1 VQGELGKK
9 ILYRVTPGL
18 PPRSLQHL
26 SFTNMPEHSEELNN
40 LLIDVHRYLN
50 QQRELYGNII
60 FQPEKGSESV
70 LAETIM
76 PEPMSKPTKQIVP
89 LVETTLFGDTSVA
102 APTNVSEPRQGEPVE
117 PKAAYPREPW
127 TNATTLSALNEQI
140 CTCLKCGLGHTR
152 KNFVFG
158 VGNPTADVVV
168 IGEAPGADED
178 AQGEPFVG
186 RAGQLL
192 NKILEAV
199 HFKREEVFICNILK
213 CRPPE
218 NRRPTPEETELCEPY
233 LWRQLEIIKPKM
245 ILVLGLTAAQTLLK
259 TNLSLGQMRG
269 KFMDYRGIK
278 LMVTYHPAALLR
290 NPNWKKPT
298 WEDVQLFRKTYDEMK
313 SR

>member
-1 VQGELGKK
+1 
-9 ILYRVTPGL
+9 
-18 PPRSLQHL
+18 
-26 SFTNMPEHSEELNN
+26 MPKSPEELNN
-40 LLIDVHRYLN
+40 LLNDVGRYLS
-50 QQRELYGNII
+50 QQRELHGNIL
-60 FQPEKGSESV
+60 FQPERIAEPIRTQATQSE
-70 LAETIM
+70 L
-76 PEPMSKPTKQIVP
+76 MSKPIKRNIP
-89 LVETTLFGDTSVA
+89 LVESTLFGETIIA
-102 APTNVSEPRQGEPVE
+102 AAAKVSEPTTP
-117 PKAAYPREPW
+117 YPLEPW
-127 TNATTLSALNEQI
+127 TDSRSLDALNAQI
-140 CTCLKCGLGHTR
+140 CTCLKCGLGHSR

-158 VGNPTADVVV
+158 VGNPNAEVVV

-218 NRRPTPEETELCEPY
+218 NRRPTPEETDLCEPY
-233 LWRQLEIIKPKM
+233 LWKQLEIIKPKM
-245 ILVLGLTAAQTLLK
+245 ILVLGLTAAQVLLK
-259 TNLSLGQMRG
+259 TNLSLGQLRG

-298 WEDVQLFRKTYDEMK
+298 WEDVQLFRKTYEEM
-313 SR
+313 RGV